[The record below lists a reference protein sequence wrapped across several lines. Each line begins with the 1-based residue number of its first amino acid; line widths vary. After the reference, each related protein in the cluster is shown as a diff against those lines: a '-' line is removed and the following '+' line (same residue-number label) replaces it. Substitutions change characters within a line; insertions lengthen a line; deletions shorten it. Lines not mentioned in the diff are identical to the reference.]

1 MIESKK
7 LRQLDNG
14 NYLDSH
20 GKEVRAAE
28 YVALLV
34 PKKQKWT
41 RGEYMLGLQKSF
53 VEIAKMGLSGEQM
66 SVLMLLMAKT
76 DFENYIH
83 VTQDEMAK
91 ELDLKRPNVTRAVN
105 ALVNHNL
112 IKKLKKGSSNYYLF
126 NPEVIYKGQSRNY
139 GNVYQLFNQD

>member
-1 MIESKK
+1 
-7 LRQLDNG
+7 
-14 NYLDSH
+14 
-20 GKEVRAAE
+20 
-28 YVALLV
+28 
-34 PKKQKWT
+34 
-41 RGEYMLGLQKSF
+41 MLGLQKSF

-83 VTQDEMAK
+83 ITQDEMAK

-105 ALVNHNL
+105 TLVNHNL